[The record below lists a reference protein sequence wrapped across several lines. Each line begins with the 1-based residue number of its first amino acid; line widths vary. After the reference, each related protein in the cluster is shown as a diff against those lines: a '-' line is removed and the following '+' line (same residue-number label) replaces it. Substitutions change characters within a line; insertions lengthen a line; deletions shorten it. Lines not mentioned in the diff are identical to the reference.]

1 MNRCD
6 CVKRRSIA
14 EIEIS
19 EYVKTIYDRQI
30 LTNYRQLTKFELDVF
45 LPDIKIGF
53 EYNGVYWHS
62 DKPIDYHLNKTNK
75 CKQLGITLYHIF
87 EYDYINKPNVIKDII
102 KQAIYPI
109 VIDGAKLT
117 KTSITN
123 SQYVEFVNQYNLQ
136 QPNFSDHIVGLVDKN
151 NDLVATLSYTIE
163 FNNVDVVQYT
173 TKHSIVIR
181 SLFEQ
186 LFTNCQITVKTN
198 TDYQQQI
205 PFMND
210 SFKITET
217 IDPQPT
223 YTHNVRVLTEQQAR
237 LYNNCN
243 CTYNCGF
250 QVLTKD
256 LI

>member
-1 MNRCD
+1 M
-6 CVKRRSIA
+6 KRRSIA

-87 EYDYINKPNVIKDII
+87 EYDYVNKPNVIKDII
-102 KQAIYPI
+102 KQAIYPTI
-109 VIDGAKLT
+109 IDSSKLT
-117 KTSITN
+117 KTTITN

-136 QPNFSDHIVGLVDKN
+136 QPNFSGHIVGLVDEN

-163 FNNVDVVQYT
+163 NNNVDVVQYT
-173 TKHSIVIR
+173 TKHSIAIR

-186 LFTNCQITVKTN
+186 LFTNCRITVKTN
-198 TDYQQQI
+198 IDYQQQI
-205 PFMND
+205 PFMD
-210 SFKITET
+210 DGFKITET

-223 YTHNVRVLTEQQAR
+223 YTRNLRVLTEQQVR
-237 LYNNCN
+237 QYNSYTCN
-243 CTYNCGF
+243 YNCGF
-250 QVLTKD
+250 QVLTKE
-256 LI
+256 LF